1 MMGARESLLKLADKK
16 DNEIRELK
24 LQLAQAEAYLQAIQ
38 DSVKV
43 LPKESLDAKMEPELR
58 FGTLLAQARDV
69 LKAEGK
75 PMHVNEIL
83 HKMGKT
89 TDKSNRISLS
99 GSLAAYVRKKTI
111 FKKTGPNIFT
121 LVETPQ
127 QSTELQSDGNEDLP
141 DSFGSVQ

>member
-38 DSVKV
+38 DSIKV